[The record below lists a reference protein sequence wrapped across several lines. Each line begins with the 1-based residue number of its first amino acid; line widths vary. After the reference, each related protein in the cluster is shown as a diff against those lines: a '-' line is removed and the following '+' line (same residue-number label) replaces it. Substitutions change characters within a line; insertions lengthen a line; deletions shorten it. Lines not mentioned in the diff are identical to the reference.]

1 MATVPI
7 RDILDNET
15 GEPIFPRTHVKAVIG
30 LADSNFF
37 EEYVDGNGAR
47 SVKLRS
53 DYVGLWAEGWISNGG
68 IGANGGGGG
77 GGLINGVYGESS
89 LGSIYSP
96 AGTEDLTKTFS
107 AFAIDK
113 VWQSVLALQQS
124 TPNVSLTNGQEYSS
138 ISINGASAQFYTKS
152 QVDAMIGG
160 FNPSLY
166 LPKAGGTMTG
176 HLIMNNCDII
186 PDEGATV
193 NLGYGNR
200 RFNGLN
206 VNTISTSF
214 FSFRNANWEE
224 IAHFSGGADYLAVYL
239 ATSTEYYFFGNTSF
253 QGRGVAKNL
262 GESYVRWGKL
272 WCSDGDLS
280 GALNVGTTATIASH
294 INVGGVVN
302 VNSVSSI
309 DQSHNDM
316 ALFNYGAR
324 TTKSFNAYGLSANL
338 RAIDANGTQVNTL
351 AVVSGSILCGSSLRP
366 DYNLASANLGSAAND
381 GGRWANIYAVNANLT
396 GDITLG
402 TTSHIDIGP
411 VRIEYHSSTD
421 SLHITTNDATNHPD
435 IGFWVDGFNSAGGYG
450 SNGGGGGGLITGV
463 YGVSDL
469 GSVYST
475 GGTEDSTKTFSAFA
489 IDKVWQAVVALQ
501 QSTPNVSLVNGS
513 NYSTITVNGSSV
525 AFYTKSQIDAG
536 IHSFEYVTASS
547 LPTAGVDTMYKIYLV
562 PAADQQTLN
571 VKDEYITIRSGSAGN
586 YSYSWEQIGSTSVDL
601 SDYVTTTALGNW
613 TGSTKITTLGTIT
626 TGTWSGTA
634 IGVTKGGTG
643 LTAISKGA
651 ILYASAANTISALS
665 ANGES
670 TKKFLSQTSNNA
682 PSWGTISLSDI
693 SGTSDLQA
701 IEDLSGTSGFLKK
714 TASNTWTLDT
724 TSYLAS
730 GTTLDSID
738 DGNTR
743 KLANY
748 LPLAGGT
755 MTGDIVMSSSDI
767 IPSADL
773 GSQLG
778 YSNRRF
784 SDINART
791 ISVKEINFKNSSNN
805 AKTGYL
811 SFGDGWMNLRAGSNI
826 DSSYKQINLHET
838 YGLYPEYGSSV
849 NLGYYSST
857 DNRYRWANIYG
868 VNADLTGDVNLASSS
883 EIKIGNAR
891 IVWDSGN
898 NSLRVTK
905 ISGTSGMVGLYVDGP
920 LSSGGAVGQSN
931 IPDELNYDGRLYIQH
946 NSNDLCLTTGG
957 HTIIGGYD
965 PSIIGSNKFV
975 VRGSAVATAWN
986 TSSDARLKEDISV
999 VGRDEAVATI
1009 MKLNPVSWTWNERS
1023 ELKGKRSAG
1032 LIAQQVESV
1041 IPYMVTGGEYK
1052 GLNYTMLHAFEIGAI
1067 QSHEDRIKILEG
1079 RVKSL
1084 NEEIERLRASL
1095 KNKLW
1100 TSKPIAKSL

>member
-15 GEPIFPRTHVKAVIG
+15 GEPVFPRTHVKAVIG

-176 HLIMNNCDII
+176 NLIMDDCDII

-280 GALNVGTTATIASH
+280 GSLNVGTTATIASH

-450 SNGGGGGGLITGV
+450 SNGGGGGGVITSV

-475 GGTEDSTKTFSAFA
+475 GGTEDFTKTFSAFA

-501 QSTPNVSLVNGS
+501 QSTPNVSLVNGTQ
-513 NYSTITVNGSSV
+513 YSTITVNGSS
-525 AFYTKSQIDAG
+525 ATFYTKSQVDSLLVG
-536 IHSFEYVTASS
+536 IHSFDYVTASS

-613 TGSTKITTLGTIT
+613 TGSTNITTLGTIT

-665 ANGES
+665 ANGTS
-670 TKKFLSQTSNNA
+670 TKKFLSQTSSNA
-682 PSWGTISLSDI
+682 PSWGTISLTDI

-714 TASNTWTLDT
+714 TDSNTWTLDT
-724 TSYLAS
+724 TSYLSSHQTIYKLTLNAGS
-730 GTTLDSID
+730 FTAGEYTPNSEAKLFNIPTTLDHIS
-738 DGNTR
+738 DGQTR
-743 KLANY
+743 KLSNY
-748 LPLAGGT
+748 LPITGGT
-755 MTGDIVMSSSDI
+755 LTGDLRLKD
-767 IPSADL
+767 
-773 GSQLG
+773 
-778 YSNRRF
+778 NRNYGMTLR
-784 SDINART
+784 
-791 ISVKEINFKNSSNN
+791 
-805 AKTGYL
+805 
-811 SFGDGWMNLRAGSNI
+811 FGDGDYCYLNEDDDDHLLIYGSRGISIVAGS
-826 DSSYKQINLHET
+826 
-838 YGLYPEYGSSV
+838 G
-849 NLGYYSST
+849 
-857 DNRYRWANIYG
+857 YG
-868 VNADLTGDVNLASSS
+868 VVISDYI
-883 EIKIGNAR
+883 EIGNAR
-891 IVWDSGN
+891 LTYDSSANALHITRGDGG
-898 NSLRVTK
+898 
-905 ISGTSGMVGLYVDGP
+905 SGVVGLYIDGP

-931 IPDELNYDGRLYIQH
+931 VPDELNYAGRLYIQH

-957 HTIIGGYD
+957 HTIIGSYPG
-965 PSIIGSNKFV
+965 STTVGSNKLYV
-975 VRGSAVATAWN
+975 VGSAMATAWN
-986 TSSDARLKEDISV
+986 TSSDARFKEDISV
-999 VGRDEAVATI
+999 VDRDEAVETI
-1009 MKLNPVSWTWNERS
+1009 MKLHPVSWTWNERS

-1041 IPYMVTGGEYK
+1041 IPYMVTGDEYK

-1067 QSHEDRIKILEG
+1067 QSHEERIRVLEKEN
-1079 RVKSL
+1079 KSL
-1084 NEEIERLRASL
+1084 REQIERLRA
-1095 KNKLW
+1095 
-1100 TSKPIAKSL
+1100 